1 MNIQTST
8 RRVPLYEEIQRELLD
23 KIEKGKWSPGDKFL
37 SKREICENYKVSTI
51 TANRVLE
58 ELVEAG
64 VVERH
69 PGRGNFLK
77 EVLPIGATAE
87 QVRTIGLIAP
97 HRGANSFF
105 TGFYAGVANE
115 IIDRAHKDDREVKL
129 AFLPASAE
137 EMPASVQQW
146 MGEPVCAL
154 IYFNVSGLL
163 DLAVRLAQQ
172 LRMPAVFIDAYTEGW
187 PSVVNDH
194 AAACIKSVK
203 RLLDLGHRKIGLIAN
218 HQFGSNLT
226 NEAERLTIFSSLARE
241 FDLDL
246 GDRIITHFQEEA
258 DAADRVSSW
267 IKEDGITAL
276 VSTTAKNLSAL
287 RERTTGR
294 LAFEKLSYLALDVW
308 LHHGAQ
314 DRTVYSGVVPDTKA
328 MADAA
333 YDLVV
338 SGKAMKKNT
347 PAKITIPMHWQEGE
361 TLRANTA
368 RKRG

>member
-1 MNIQTST
+1 MNIQPSA
-8 RRVPLYEEIQRELLD
+8 RRIPLYEEIQRELLD

-64 VVERH
+64 LVERH

-77 EVLPIGATAE
+77 ERLPIGAAAE

-115 IIDRAHKDDREVKL
+115 IIDRAHKDEREVKL
-129 AFLPASAE
+129 AFLPGAQE
-137 EMPASVQQW
+137 DMPANVQQW

-154 IYFNVSGLL
+154 IYFNVSGFL

-172 LRMPAVFIDAYTEGW
+172 LRMPAIFIDAYTEGW

-194 AAACIKSVK
+194 TAACFKSVK
-203 RLLDLGHRKIGLIAN
+203 RLLDLGHRRIGLVAN

-246 GDRIITHFQEEA
+246 GDRIITHFHEESDSA
-258 DAADRVSSW
+258 GKVESW
-267 IKEDGITAL
+267 IKRDGITAL
-276 VSTTAKNLSAL
+276 VCTTAKNASYL
-287 RERTTGR
+287 RERTAGNP
-294 LAFEKLSYLALDVW
+294 AFQKLSYLALDVC
-308 LHHGAQ
+308 LHHGAL
-314 DRTVYSGVVPDTKA
+314 DRTVYSGVMPDTKA

-338 SGKAMKKNT
+338 SGKAMRKST

-361 TLRANTA
+361 TLSRNTEK
-368 RKRG
+368 KR